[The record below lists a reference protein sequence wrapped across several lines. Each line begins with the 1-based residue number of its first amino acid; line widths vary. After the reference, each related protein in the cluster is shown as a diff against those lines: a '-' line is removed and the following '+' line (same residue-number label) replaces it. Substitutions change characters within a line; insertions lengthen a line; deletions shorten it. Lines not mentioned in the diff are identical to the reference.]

1 MGGLSLPQEDV
12 STLFPVS
19 SPARPPEPAT
29 SRRRP
34 LERGLKMFLT
44 QRTTRRDC
52 SFGWLDPVF
61 HGQYLTS
68 LKLNKLRRHEQRF
81 EKIAATVVLDKDE
94 TTMRWNCMSKALC
107 LLQITVEHQ
116 DCPYFTVFVTI
127 KTSSQS
133 ISITLLQISLKLH
146 ERRGGYWRK
155 SPRER
160 FW

>member
-1 MGGLSLPQEDV
+1 MFRPCSQSPLPLV
-12 STLFPVS
+12 P
-19 SPARPPEPAT
+19 RN
-29 SRRRP
+29 RRRVGEDLWNEVWRCFWP
-34 LERGLKMFLT
+34 RGPPAGI
-44 QRTTRRDC
+44 C
-52 SFGWLDPVF
+52 SFRWLDTVF

-68 LKLNKLRRHEQRF
+68 LKLNKLRRHKQRF
-81 EKIAATVVLDKDE
+81 EKIATTVVLDKDE